1 MPKRQDK
8 IEGQAKRLAGRPV
21 CVVLKDGSRYVGRIQ
36 GIEKGELVLSGV
48 KLKAPR
54 MGKSSRAGKAK
65 VSGLFPD
72 FGFSPFAWAGPSP
85 AGAGAAAATGAPA
98 GAGGAAGAAGAAGG
112 SAGGGGSGGGAGLLG
127 GLTGMLS
134 FMQKALPV
142 IRMGMGMVK
151 TIMPLLGGLKG

>member
-1 MPKRQDK
+1 
-8 IEGQAKRLAGRPV
+8 
-21 CVVLKDGSRYVGRIQ
+21 
-36 GIEKGELVLSGV
+36 
-48 KLKAPR
+48 
-54 MGKSSRAGKAK
+54 
-65 VSGLFPD
+65 
-72 FGFSPFAWAGPSP
+72 
-85 AGAGAAAATGAPA
+85 
-98 GAGGAAGAAGAAGG
+98 AGG